1 MAAVDEHGGEV
12 GLRRRKTSNAAPGDE
27 AQPAE
32 VVARSSDDDD
42 YDAITLILA
51 VVVAAGVALRVYFA
65 MTDFSVLHADEFYQV
80 SDAQRSRP
88 CADPRAEALTEALLA
103 GLVVARRR
111 WSWLTS

>member
-1 MAAVDEHGGEV
+1 MAAVDEHGGDV

-27 AQPAE
+27 AQSAE
-32 VVARSSDDDD
+32 VVARSSVDDDD
-42 YDAITLILA
+42 DDAITLILA

-88 CADPRAEALTEALLA
+88 CADPRAEAY
-103 GLVVARRR
+103 
-111 WSWLTS
+111 